1 MYMYMNVYIF
11 VNLYLFALNYSE
23 KNTNNTELKKTKKL
37 PFYMRKTKK
46 TGHDF
51 RNNTIEQI
59 DMDILDSIKT
69 QEILLKLQ
77 SDNLSIFQKILIIEE
92 LDKEQNYVPNIENGG
107 LLDGW
112 NDIF

>member
-1 MYMYMNVYIF
+1 MYMYMNLCIF
-11 VNLYLFALNYSE
+11 INLYLFALNYSE
-23 KNTNNTELKKTKKL
+23 KNTNNIELNKIQKL

-46 TGHDF
+46 TGYDF

-59 DMDILDSIKT
+59 DMKILESIKT

-92 LDKEQNYVPNIENGG
+92 LDKEQNYVPNIKNGG
-107 LLDGW
+107 LLDEW

>member
-1 MYMYMNVYIF
+1 MYIYMNLFI
-11 VNLYLFALNYSE
+11 NLYLFALNYSE
-23 KNTNNTELKKTKKL
+23 KNTNNIELNKIQKT
-37 PFYMRKTKK
+37 PFYMIRINNA
-46 TGHDF
+46 GYDF

-59 DMDILDSIKT
+59 DMKILESIKT

-107 LLDGW
+107 LLDDW
-112 NDIF
+112 NNIF